1 MERYFFDIQS
11 GREFFADEEGLR
23 LPDQKAAEVEAM
35 QTLTGIA
42 RGYSKAVV
50 QIWQW
55 KCARRLNGF
64 SAYRSSIEVRA
75 PNIEAACEN
84 RHLRLDWVSRSS
96 WSSRLAA

>member
-42 RGYSKAVV
+42 RESVFKGSRPDLAVEV
-50 QIWQW
+50 
-55 KCARRLNGF
+55 RSTTERLF
-64 SAYRSSIEVRA
+64 CVSIVYRSEGTK
-75 PNIEAACEN
+75 
-84 RHLRLDWVSRSS
+84 H
-96 WSSRLAA
+96 